1 MPPSV
6 PTPGTAASK
15 LRIILTGATGM
26 VGEGVLLE
34 CLANPAVA
42 EVLVVS
48 RKPYPLQHAKLK
60 QCLVPDF
67 FDLDALTGELAG
79 YDACLFCAG
88 VSSLGMSEPDYTR
101 VTYDMTLHF
110 AQTLAGLNP
119 QMTFVYVSGAQT
131 DSSEKGRV
139 MWARVKGRTE
149 NELLRV
155 GFAHVYNFRP
165 GFMKP
170 TAGQRNILS
179 YYKYIGWLY
188 PLLHVVMP
196 NQVSTLREVAVA
208 MIQCV
213 LDGYPK
219 SILEVSDIKAMAKS
233 ASESAAA

>member
-6 PTPGTAASK
+6 PMRGTAASK

-34 CLANPAVA
+34 CLASPAVA
-42 EVLVVS
+42 EVLIVS
-48 RKPYPLQHAKLK
+48 RRAYPVQHAKLK

-67 FDLDALTGELAG
+67 FDLDGVTAELVG

-88 VSSLGMSEPDYTR
+88 VSSLGMSESDYTR
-101 VTYDMTLHF
+101 VTYDLTLHF
-110 AQTLAGLNP
+110 AHTLVGRNP
-119 QMTFVYVSGAQT
+119 QMTFIYVSGGQT
-131 DSSEKGRV
+131 DSSEKGGV

-149 NELLRV
+149 NALLRV

-170 TAGQRNILS
+170 TAGQRNVLS

-188 PLLHVVMP
+188 PLLRVVLP
-196 NQVSTLREVAVA
+196 NHVSTLRQVGEA
-208 MIQCV
+208 MIHCV
-213 LDGYPK
+213 QHGYPK
-219 SILEVSDIKAMAKS
+219 SILEVRDIKVLAK
-233 ASESAAA
+233 ADSEVAGA

>member
-1 MPPSV
+1 MPD
-6 PTPGTAASK
+6 PTSGTDAASK

-42 EVLVVS
+42 QVLLVS
-48 RKPYPLQHAKLK
+48 RKAYPLQHAKLK
-60 QCLVPDF
+60 QCLMPDF
-67 FDLDALTGELAG
+67 FDLDAVTGDLAD

-88 VSSLGMSEPDYTR
+88 VSSLGMSEPDYAR
-101 VTYDMTLHF
+101 VTYELTLHF
-110 AQTLAGLNP
+110 AQTLVGLNP
-119 QMTFVYVSGAQT
+119 RMTFVYVSGAQT

-149 NELLRV
+149 NELQHV

-170 TAGQRNILS
+170 TDGQRNILS

-188 PLLHVVMP
+188 PMLRVVLP
-196 NQVSTLREVAVA
+196 NQVSTLQEVAVA

-213 LDGYPK
+213 LHGYPK
-219 SILEVSDIKAMAKS
+219 SILEVRDIKALAKRASGS
-233 ASESAAA
+233 APG